1 MLRDGQ
7 SRIEL
12 DEVHLGSGARLSIP
26 APAGFDA
33 VSSRSVRSTLVVGNM
48 TGSGGST
55 SQVVVRAGTT
65 VVLSGVQPG
74 MERVGRRSLE
84 TWSGTSSG
92 VESSWLEEEVRRSS
106 VMQPLLVNAAS
117 VQVQQHG
124 RLVAPSSVVVRDASL
139 DVQGE
144 LVGVRGLVVDEG
156 GVVGLGSTGGTW
168 VNDSALTAGDRSGWS
183 DWVCGVSVPGTGHAS
198 GCASSSAGGAVP
210 GRYGFGSVRLEGSG
224 SMVLS
229 SGVSSLVSVSMSMSD
244 QSRMSLGVGSESQVV
259 VEVRDELDVGA
270 GATIDGAGAGYT
282 GDSHHSS
289 CFLPGTSGG
298 GLHGGGPVDQT
309 CGDFEWP
316 VLAGSG
322 GRTGTPTGGAGGGS
336 LLLLA
341 NSSAASTVRVDGV
354 VSVDGADGISN
365 LAFRGIASGGGAGGS
380 VLVVASQLSGSGMI
394 RANGGGGADG
404 YTSSDSYPGSGG
416 RIATHA
422 TVDEFVGSLYAC
434 SGAPF
439 V

>member
-1 MLRDGQ
+1 M
-7 SRIEL
+7 SFEL
-12 DEVHLGSGARLSIP
+12 PMMMSVNGAVTVNGVIDTP
-26 APAGFDA
+26 P
-33 VSSRSVRSTLVVGNM
+33 SS
-48 TGSGGST
+48 TGSAMRIQADSIHVSATGS
-55 SQVVVRAGTT
+55 
-65 VVLSGVQPG
+65 
-74 MERVGRRSLE
+74 
-84 TWSGTSSG
+84 
-92 VESSWLEEEVRRSS
+92 
-106 VMQPLLVNAAS
+106 
-117 VQVQQHG
+117 
-124 RLVAPSSVVVRDASL
+124 
-139 DVQGE
+139 
-144 LVGVRGLVVDEG
+144 
-156 GVVGLGSTGGTW
+156 
-168 VNDSALTAGDRSGWS
+168 
-183 DWVCGVSVPGTGHAS
+183 
-198 GCASSSAGGAVP
+198 
-210 GRYGFGSVRLEGSG
+210 
-224 SMVLS
+224 
-229 SGVSSLVSVSMSMSD
+229 
-244 QSRMSLGVGSESQVV
+244 
-259 VEVRDELDVGA
+259 
-270 GATIDGAGAGYT
+270 IDLAGAGYT